1 VELGRAVAGAG
12 RGVSLEQELAAAQAA
27 AAAHAGPGERVAAV
41 IPAEPAGGL
50 RVHLV
55 AFEGGERLGY
65 VMLDVDGTP
74 VADERLVRDAVSLI
88 ALCELAEEVS
98 MAAAAADI
106 GERFE
111 AVARLL
117 ARNEPEASS
126 AAGRVAGA
134 ARRVGEVAA
143 GPRVA
148 TPGYL
153 DSLAEAADDLGA
165 AFAAYASH
173 AERLAQAASTGG
185 APEEQAREAWAA
197 LAETG
202 RTADPGGV
210 GQALEGSTASVEAL
224 ADDVVAGYRVI
235 F

>member
-1 VELGRAVAGAG
+1 VT
-12 RGVSLEQELAAAQAA
+12 LEQELAATHEA

-55 AFEGGERLGY
+55 AFDGGERLGY
-65 VMLDVDGTP
+65 VMLDTDGEA

-98 MAAAAADI
+98 MATAAAEIA
-106 GERFE
+106 ERFQ
-111 AVARLL
+111 AVSGLL
-117 ARNEPEASS
+117 AEDEPEAS
-126 AAGRVAGA
+126 AAAERVAGA

-153 DSLAEAADDLGA
+153 DRLAEEADDFGA
-165 AFAAYASH
+165 AFAAYASQ
-173 AERLAQAASTGG
+173 AERIAQAAAAAG
-185 APEEQAREAWAA
+185 AGEELAREAWAA

-202 RTADPGGV
+202 RVAEPGGV

-224 ADDVVAGYRVI
+224 ADDVIAGYRVMI
-235 F
+235 

>member
-1 VELGRAVAGAG
+1 M
-12 RGVSLEQELAAAQAA
+12 SLEEELAAAHEA

-65 VMLDVDGTP
+65 VMLDTAGET

-98 MAAAAADI
+98 MAGAAAEIA
-106 GERFE
+106 ERFQTL
-111 AVARLL
+111 AGLL
-117 ARNEPEASS
+117 AEDEPEAS
-126 AAGRVAGA
+126 AA
-134 ARRVGEVAA
+134 ARRVAEAARLVGEVAA

-153 DSLAEAADDLGA
+153 DRLAEVADDFGA
-165 AFAAYASH
+165 AFAAYASQ
-173 AERLAQAASTGG
+173 AERMAQAASAGG
-185 APEEQAREAWAA
+185 AGEERARAAWGA

-202 RTADPGGV
+202 RAADPGGV

-224 ADDVVAGYRVI
+224 ADDVIAGYRVMI
-235 F
+235 

>member
-1 VELGRAVAGAG
+1 
-12 RGVSLEQELAAAQAA
+12 VSLEEELAAAREAA
-27 AAAHAGPGERVAAV
+27 AVHAGPGERVAAV

-65 VMLDVDGTP
+65 VMLDTAGDT

-88 ALCELAEEVS
+88 AICELAEEVA
-98 MAAAAADI
+98 MAGAAAEIA
-106 GERFE
+106 ERFQ
-111 AVARLL
+111 ALAGLL
-117 ARNEPEASS
+117 AEDEPEAS
-126 AAGRVAGA
+126 AA
-134 ARRVGEVAA
+134 ARRVAEAARVVGKVAA

-153 DSLAEAADDLGA
+153 DRLAEVADDFGA
-165 AFAAYASH
+165 AFAAYASQ
-173 AERLAQAASTGG
+173 AEQMAQAASAGG
-185 APEEQAREAWAA
+185 PEEERARAAWGA

-202 RTADPGGV
+202 RAADPGGV

-224 ADDVVAGYRVI
+224 ADDVIAGYRVMI
-235 F
+235 

>member
-1 VELGRAVAGAG
+1 
-12 RGVSLEQELAAAQAA
+12 VSLEQELAAAQEAA
-27 AAAHAGPGERVAAV
+27 APHAAPGERVAAV

-65 VMLDVDGTP
+65 VMLDADGEA
-74 VADERLVRDAVSLI
+74 VADERLVRNAVSLI

-98 MAAAAADI
+98 MAATAADI

-111 AVARLL
+111 AVAGLL
-117 ARNEPEASS
+117 AADEPEASAA
-126 AAGRVAGA
+126 AAGVAAA
-134 ARRVGEVAA
+134 ARRVGEVAT

-148 TPGYL
+148 TPAYL
-153 DSLAEAADDLGA
+153 DRLAEVADDLGA
-165 AFAAYASH
+165 SFAAYASH
-173 AERLAQAASTGG
+173 AERIAQAAAAGG
-185 APEEQAREAWAA
+185 AEQERAREAWAA

-202 RTADPGGV
+202 RAGDPGGL

-224 ADDVVAGYRVI
+224 ADDVIAGYRTTI
-235 F
+235 

>member
-1 VELGRAVAGAG
+1 
-12 RGVSLEQELAAAQAA
+12 VSLAQELAAAHEAA
-27 AAAHAGPGERVAAV
+27 APHAGPRERVAAV
-41 IPAEPAGGL
+41 IPAEPAGGM
-50 RVHLV
+50 RVYLV
-55 AFEGGERLGY
+55 AFEGGERLAY
-65 VMLDVDGTP
+65 VLLDAGGTA

-106 GERFE
+106 AERFQ
-111 AVARLL
+111 AVADLL
-117 ARNEPEASS
+117 AEDEPEASA
-126 AAGRVAGA
+126 AAGQVADA

-148 TPGYL
+148 TPRYL
-153 DSLAEAADDLGA
+153 DRLAEVADDLGA

-173 AERLAQAASTGG
+173 AERIAQAAPAGG
-185 APEEQAREAWAA
+185 APEERAREAWAA

-202 RTADPGGV
+202 RAADPGGV

-224 ADDVVAGYRVI
+224 ADDVIAGYRVMI
-235 F
+235 

>member
-1 VELGRAVAGAG
+1 
-12 RGVSLEQELAAAQAA
+12 VSLEQELTAAHQAA
-27 AAAHAGPGERVAAV
+27 AFHARPGEQVAAV

-50 RVHLV
+50 RVYLV

-65 VMLDVDGTP
+65 LMLDGDGEA

-106 GERFE
+106 SERFQ
-111 AVARLL
+111 AVAGLL
-117 ARNEPEASS
+117 AEDEREA
-126 AAGRVAGA
+126 AAAAARVAET

-148 TPGYL
+148 TPAYL
-153 DSLAEAADDLGA
+153 DRLAEVADDFGA

-173 AERLAQAASTGG
+173 AERIAQAASAGG
-185 APEEQAREAWAA
+185 AGEERAGEAWAA

-202 RTADPGGV
+202 RAADPGGV

-224 ADDVVAGYRVI
+224 AEDVIAGYRVVI
-235 F
+235 

>member
-1 VELGRAVAGAG
+1 VT
-12 RGVSLEQELAAAQAA
+12 LEQELAAAQDAA
-27 AAAHAGPGERVAAV
+27 APHAAPGERVAAV

-50 RVHLV
+50 RVNLV

-65 VMLDVDGTP
+65 VLLDAEGSA

-98 MAAAAADI
+98 MAAAAVDI
-106 GERFE
+106 GQRFQ
-111 AVARLL
+111 AVSALL
-117 ARNEPEASS
+117 ADAEPEAS
-126 AAGRVAGA
+126 AAAARVAAA

-148 TPGYL
+148 TPRYL
-153 DSLAEAADDLGA
+153 DRLADAADDLGA

-173 AERLAQAASTGG
+173 AERIAQAAG
-185 APEEQAREAWAA
+185 ADGIEQERAREAWAA

-202 RTADPGGV
+202 RAGDPGGV

-224 ADDVVAGYRVI
+224 ADDVIAGYRVMI
-235 F
+235 